1 MRKILFRGKFAE
13 KQTQNTISEQT
24 KAQVCPDGWVYGFY
38 VPERSETPL
47 GETKQR
53 ASIIKTGDPKKLT
66 TGMWFDVDENTVGEF
81 TGLTDKNGKDIYEG
95 DIVRYNEI
103 GTDAEPTVDQ
113 IVYGCAHS
121 YPAFDLANHDF
132 ECNALSLLCTDKQ
145 YEVEVIGN
153 IYDNPEL
160 LQEV

>member
-1 MRKILFRGKFAE
+1 MRKILFRGKFAD
-13 KQTQNTISEQT
+13 KQTQNSISEQT

-81 TGLTDKNGKDIYEG
+81 TGFTDKNGKDIYEG
-95 DIVRYNEI
+95 DIVTLSYAPDKLYVVIWAEEQARFLM
-103 GTDAEPTVDQ
+103 TDGETVED
-113 IVYGCAHS
+113 
-121 YPAFDLANHDF
+121 FDDF
-132 ECNALSLLCTDKQ
+132 YVFETT
-145 YEVEVIGN
+145 VVGN
-153 IYDNPEL
+153 IYDNPDIAPKC
-160 LQEV
+160 EV